1 MRKELAQA
9 APAFARPAAENY
21 QKRVYARLVAEAG
34 AITATR

>member
-34 AITATR
+34 TMSAAR